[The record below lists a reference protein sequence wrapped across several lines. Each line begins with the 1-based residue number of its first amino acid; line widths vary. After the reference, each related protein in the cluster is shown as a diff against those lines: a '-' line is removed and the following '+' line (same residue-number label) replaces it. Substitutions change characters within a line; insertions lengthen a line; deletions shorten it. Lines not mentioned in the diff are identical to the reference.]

1 MAELKKFDLVV
12 LGGGP
17 GGYVAAIRASQLG
30 MKVACVER
38 DKLGGICLNWG
49 CIPSKALLKS
59 AEVMWEFKESKEY
72 GISYDNLKVDFK
84 KVIKRSRDAA
94 DRLSRGVEYL
104 FKKNKIEKIS
114 GTGKFIGPNKL
125 SVVDN
130 YGKEVVQVEGK
141 NIIIS
146 TGARPRELPGIKIDR
161 KKVITSSEAMTLEAI
176 PKDMIII
183 GAGAIGAEFAYFYN
197 AFGTKVTLIEMMP
210 NILPVEDAEVTA
222 QLEREFKKQGIEVLT
237 ETKVESAAAAGSGAS
252 VKISNKKGAQEL
264 KADVAL
270 VAIGIQGNSDNL
282 GLESFGVQVEKSWI
296 KVDNTNYKTNVNGV
310 YAIGDVIGA
319 PWLAHVASAE
329 GIRCVEGIAGVETE
343 ALDYNSIPGCTYCQ
357 PQVASIG
364 LTEAKAKELGYET
377 KIGRF
382 PFTANGKA
390 IATNESVG
398 FVKLIFDAKYGELL
412 GVHILGHGATEMIA
426 ELGVAKKLETTA
438 NEIFRTVH
446 AHPTLSEAVMEA
458 AEDALGHAIHI

>member
-1 MAELKKFDLVV
+1 MAELKKYDLVV

-17 GGYVAAIRASQLG
+17 GGYVAAIRAAQLG
-30 MKVACVER
+30 MKVGCVER

-59 AEVMWEFKESKEY
+59 AEVMSLFKESKEY

-94 DRLSRGVEYL
+94 NRLSGGVEYL

-114 GTGKFIGPNKL
+114 GFGKFISANKL

-130 YGKEVVQVEGK
+130 SGAETAQVEGK

-146 TGARPRELPGIKIDR
+146 TGARPRDLPGIKIDR
-161 KKVITSSEAMTLEAI
+161 KKVITSSEAMILESI

-197 AFGTKVTLIEMMP
+197 MFGTKITLIEMMP
-210 NILPVEDAEVTA
+210 SILPIEDMEVTA
-222 QLEREFKKQGIEVLT
+222 MLEREFKKQGIEVLT
-237 ETKVESAAAAGSGAS
+237 ETKVESATPSANGVL
-252 VKISNKKGAQEL
+252 VKISNKKGSQEL
-264 KADVAL
+264 KGEVAL
-270 VAIGIQGNSDNL
+270 VAIGIQGNSD
-282 GLESFGVQVEKSWI
+282 GLELEKIGVQVEKSWV
-296 KVDNTNYKTNVNGV
+296 KVDKTNYKTTANGV
-310 YAIGDVIGA
+310 YAVGDIIGA

-343 ALDYNSIPGCTYCQ
+343 PIDYNSIPGCTYCQ

-364 LTEAKAKELGYET
+364 ITEAKAKELNYET

-390 IATNESVG
+390 IATNEAVG

-412 GVHILGHGATEMIA
+412 GAHIIGHGATELIA
-426 ELGVAKKLETTA
+426 ELGVAKKLETTPD
-438 NEIFRTVH
+438 EIMRTIH

-458 AEDALGHAIHI
+458 AEDALGHAIDI

>member
-1 MAELKKFDLVV
+1 MAELKKYDLAIV
-12 LGGGP
+12 GGGP
-17 GGYVAAIRASQLG
+17 GGYVAAIRAAQLG
-30 MKVACVER
+30 MKVGCIER

-59 AEVMWEFKESKEY
+59 AEVISLFKESKEY
-72 GISYDNLKVDFK
+72 GISYENLKVDFK

-94 DRLSRGVEYL
+94 NRLSQGVEYL

-114 GTGKFIGPNKL
+114 GSGRFL
-125 SVVDN
+125 SANTVSVLDN
-130 YGKEVVQVEGK
+130 SGKEVAQVEGK

-161 KKVITSSEAMTLEAI
+161 KKIITSTEAMILESI
-176 PKDMIII
+176 PKDLIII

-197 AFGTKVTLIEMMP
+197 AFGTRVTLVEMMP
-210 NILPVEDAEVTA
+210 NILPIEDVEVTA
-222 QLEREFKKQGIEVLT
+222 QLEREFKKQGIEIMT
-237 ETKVESAAAAGSGAS
+237 DTKVESATASGNG
-252 VKISNKKGAQEL
+252 VTVRVNNKKGSQEL
-264 KADVAL
+264 KAEIAL
-270 VAIGIQGNSDNL
+270 VAIGIQGNSDEL
-282 GLESFGVQVEKSWI
+282 GLEKIGVQVEKSWI
-296 KVDNTNYKTNVNGV
+296 SVDKRNYKTTVNGI
-310 YAIGDVIGA
+310 YAIGDVIGP

-329 GIRCVEGIAGVETE
+329 GIRCVEGVAGVETE
-343 ALDYNSIPGCTYCQ
+343 PLDYNSIPGCTYCQ

-364 LTEAKAKELGYET
+364 ITEAKAKELNYET

-390 IATNESVG
+390 IATNEAVG

-412 GVHILGHGATEMIA
+412 GAHIIGHGATELIA
-426 ELGVAKKLETTA
+426 ELGVAKKLETTPY
-438 NEIFRTVH
+438 EIMRTVH

-458 AEDALGHAIHI
+458 AEDALGHAIDI

>member
-1 MAELKKFDLVV
+1 MPDTKKFDLVI

-17 GGYVAAIRASQLG
+17 GGYVAAIRAAQLG
-30 MKVACVER
+30 MKVGCVEK

-59 AEVMWEFKESKEY
+59 AEVMWNFKESKDY
-72 GISYDNLKVDFK
+72 GITFDNLKVDFK

-94 DRLSRGVEYL
+94 NRLSNGVEYL

-114 GTGKFIGPNKL
+114 GTGRFIGPNKL

-130 YGKEVVQVEGK
+130 QGKEVAQVEGK
-141 NIIIS
+141 NVIIS

-161 KKVITSSEAMTLEAI
+161 KKIITSSEAMTLEAI
-176 PKDMIII
+176 PKEMIII

-210 NILPVEDAEVTA
+210 TILPVEDAEVTA
-222 QLEREFKKQGIEVLT
+222 LLEREFKKQGIEVLT
-237 ETKVESAAAAGSGAS
+237 ETKVESAVASGDGAS
-252 VKISNKKGAQEL
+252 VKISNKGGSKEL

-270 VAIGIQGNSDNL
+270 VAVGIQGNSDGL
-282 GLESFGVQVEKSWI
+282 GLETVGVKVEKSWI
-296 KVDNTNYKTNVNGV
+296 KVDKSTYRTDTPGI

-343 ALDYNSIPGCTYCQ
+343 ALDYNSIPGCTYCH

-390 IATNESVG
+390 IATNEAVG
-398 FVKLIFDAKYGELL
+398 FVKLIFDSKYGELL
-412 GVHILGHGATEMIA
+412 GAHIIGHGATELIA
-426 ELGVAKKLETTA
+426 ELGVAKKLETTPY
-438 NEIFRTVH
+438 EIIRTVH
-446 AHPTLSEAVMEA
+446 AHPTLSESVMEA
-458 AEDALGHAIHI
+458 AEDALGHAIDI

>member
-1 MAELKKFDLVV
+1 MAQSKKYDLVV

-17 GGYVAAIRASQLG
+17 GGYVAAIRAAQLG
-30 MKVACVER
+30 MKVGCVER

-59 AEVMWEFKESKEY
+59 AEVMWEFKGSKDY
-72 GISYDNLKVDFK
+72 GITYDNLKVDFK

-94 DRLSRGVEYL
+94 NRLSQGVEYL

-114 GTGKFIGPNKL
+114 GTGKFLNPTTL
-125 SVVDN
+125 SVLDN
-130 YGKEVVQVEGK
+130 AGKEISQVEGK
-141 NIIIS
+141 NVIIS
-146 TGARPRELPGIKIDR
+146 TGARPRELPGMKIDR
-161 KKVITSSEAMTLEAI
+161 KKVITSTEAMLLESI
-176 PKDMIII
+176 PKNMIII

-210 NILPVEDAEVTA
+210 NVLPIEDGEVA
-222 QLEREFKKQGIEVLT
+222 AYLEREFKKQGIEVLT
-237 ETKVESAAAAGSGAS
+237 ETKVESATPAGDGVS
-252 VKISNKKGAQEL
+252 VKISNKKGSEEL
-264 KADVAL
+264 KAEIAL

-282 GLESFGVQVEKSWI
+282 GLEDIGVQAEKSWI
-296 KVDNTNYKTNVNGV
+296 KVDKATYKTAVNGV
-310 YAIGDVIGA
+310 YAIGDVIGP

-329 GIRCVEGIAGVETE
+329 GIRCVEGIAQVETE
-343 ALDYNSIPGCTYCQ
+343 PLDYNSIPGCTYCQ

-364 LTEAKAKELGYET
+364 ITEAKAKELGYET

-390 IATNESVG
+390 IATNEAVG

-412 GVHILGHGATEMIA
+412 GAHIIGHGATEMIA
-426 ELGVAKKLETTA
+426 ELGVAKKLETTPY
-438 NEIFRTVH
+438 EIIRTVH

-458 AEDALGHAIHI
+458 AEDALGHAIDI

>member
-1 MAELKKFDLVV
+1 MAETKKYDLVV

-17 GGYVAAIRASQLG
+17 GGYVAAIRAAQLG
-30 MKVACVER
+30 MKVGCVER

-59 AEVMWEFKESKEY
+59 AEVMWNFKESKEY
-72 GISYDNLKVDFK
+72 GISYDNLKIDFK

-94 DRLSRGVEYL
+94 NRLSNGVEYL
-104 FKKNKIEKIS
+104 FKKNKIEKVGGI
-114 GTGKFIGPNKL
+114 GKFIGPNKL

-130 YGKEVVQVEGK
+130 YGKEVAQVEGK

-161 KKVITSSEAMTLEAI
+161 KKVVTSTEAMILESI
-176 PKDMIII
+176 PKEMIII

-197 AFGTKVTLIEMMP
+197 AFGTKVTLIEMMQ
-210 NILPVEDAEVTA
+210 NILPIEDAEVTA
-222 QLEREFKKQGIEVLT
+222 QLEREFKKQGIEILT
-237 ETKVESAAAAGSGAS
+237 ETKVESAVAAGDGVS
-252 VKISNKKGAQEL
+252 VKVSNKKGSQEL
-264 KADVAL
+264 KADIAL
-270 VAIGIQGNSDNL
+270 VAIGIQGNSDGL
-282 GLESFGVQVEKSWI
+282 GLENIGVNVEKSWI
-296 KVDNTNYKTNVNGV
+296 KVDKTNYGTDVKGV
-310 YAIGDVIGA
+310 YAVGDVIGP

-343 ALDYNSIPGCTYCQ
+343 VLDYNSIPGCTYCQ

-364 LTEAKAKELGYET
+364 ITEAKAKELGYET

-390 IATNESVG
+390 IATNEAIG
-398 FVKLIFDAKYGELL
+398 FVKLIFDSKYGELL
-412 GVHILGHGATEMIA
+412 GAHIIGHGATELIA
-426 ELGVAKKLETTA
+426 ELGVAKKLETTPY
-438 NEIFRTVH
+438 EIIRTVH

-458 AEDALGHAIHI
+458 AEDALGHAIDI

>member
-1 MAELKKFDLVV
+1 MAESKTYDLVV
-12 LGGGP
+12 VGSGP
-17 GGYVAAIRASQLG
+17 GGYVAAIRAAQLG
-30 MKVACVER
+30 MRVGCIER

-59 AEVMWEFKESKEY
+59 AEVMWEFKKSKEF
-72 GISYDNLKVDFK
+72 GISYDNLKVDFD
-84 KVIKRSRDAA
+84 KVIKRSRDVA
-94 DRLSRGVEYL
+94 DRRSQGVEYL
-104 FKKNKIEKIS
+104 FKKNKIDKIS
-114 GTGKFIGPNKL
+114 GTGKFLTANKL

-130 YGKEVVQVEGK
+130 YGKEVAQVEGK
-141 NIIIS
+141 NILIS

-161 KKVITSSEAMTLEAI
+161 KKVITSTEAMVLGAI
-176 PKDMIII
+176 PKGMIII

-210 NILPVEDAEVTA
+210 NILPIEDVEVTA
-222 QLEREFKKQGIEVLT
+222 QLTREFKKQGIEVMT
-237 ETKVESAAAAGSGAS
+237 ETKVESAVASGDGVS
-252 VKISNKKGAQEL
+252 VKVSNKKGTQEL
-264 KADVAL
+264 KAEIAL

-282 GLESFGVQVEKSWI
+282 GLENIGVQIEKSWI
-296 KVDNTNYKTNVNGV
+296 KVDKATYKTNVNRV

-343 ALDYNSIPGCTYCQ
+343 PIDYNSIPGCTYCQ
-357 PQVASIG
+357 PQVASLG
-364 LTEAKAKELGYET
+364 FTEAKAKELGYET

-390 IATNESVG
+390 SATNEAVG

-412 GVHILGHGATEMIA
+412 GAHIIGHDATELIA
-426 ELGVAKKLETTA
+426 ELGVAKKLETTPY
-438 NEIFRTVH
+438 EIMRTVH

-458 AEDALGHAIHI
+458 AEDALGHAIDI

>member
-1 MAELKKFDLVV
+1 MAELKKYDLVV

-17 GGYVAAIRASQLG
+17 GGYVAAIRAAQLG
-30 MKVACVER
+30 MKVGCVER

-59 AEVMWEFKESKEY
+59 AEVMWNFKESKEY

-94 DRLSRGVEYL
+94 NRLSNGVEYL
-104 FKKNKIEKIS
+104 FKKNKIEKVS
-114 GTGKFIGPNKL
+114 GFGKFISNNKI
-125 SVVDN
+125 SVLDA
-130 YGKEVVQVEGK
+130 YGKETAQVEAK
-141 NIIIS
+141 NIVIS

-161 KKVITSSEAMTLEAI
+161 KRVITSTEAMILEEI
-176 PKDMIII
+176 PKEMIII

-197 AFGTKVTLIEMMP
+197 AFGTKITLIEMMP

-222 QLEREFKKQGIEVLT
+222 QLEREFKKQGIEIMT
-237 ETKVESAAAAGSGAS
+237 DTKVDSAATVGSGVQ
-252 VKISNKKGAQEL
+252 VKVTNKKGSQTL
-264 KADVAL
+264 KADIAL
-270 VAIGIQGNSDNL
+270 VAIGIQGNSDGI
-282 GLESFGVQVEKSWI
+282 GLEQIGVQVEKSWV
-296 KVDNTNYKTNVNGV
+296 KVDKTNYKTNAAGV

-329 GIRCVEGIAGVETE
+329 GIRCVEGIAGTETE

-364 LTEAKAKELGYET
+364 FTEAKAKELGYET

-390 IATNESVG
+390 IATNEAVG

-412 GVHILGHGATEMIA
+412 GAHIIGHGATELIA
-426 ELGVAKKLETTA
+426 ELGVAKKLETTPQ
-438 NEIFRTVH
+438 EIIRTVH
-446 AHPTLSEAVMEA
+446 AHPTLSESVMEA
-458 AEDALGHAIHI
+458 AEDALGHAIDI

>member
-1 MAELKKFDLVV
+1 MADLRKYDLAI

-17 GGYVAAIRASQLG
+17 GGYVAAIRAAQLG
-30 MKVACVER
+30 MKVGCVER
-38 DKLGGICLNWG
+38 DRLGGICLNWG

-59 AEVMWEFKESKEY
+59 AEVMSLFKDSKDY
-72 GISYDNLKVDFK
+72 GISYENLRVDFK

-94 DRLSRGVEYL
+94 NRLSQGVEFL
-104 FKKNKIEKIS
+104 FKKNKIERIS
-114 GTGKFIGPNKL
+114 GSGRFVNEKTIL
-125 SVVDN
+125 VTDN
-130 YGKEVVQVEGK
+130 YGKEVANVEGK
-141 NIIIS
+141 NVIIS
-146 TGARPRELPGIKIDR
+146 TGARPRELPGIRIDR
-161 KKVITSSEAMTLEAI
+161 KKVITSAEAMILESI

-197 AFGTKVTLIEMMP
+197 MFGAKITLIEMMP
-210 NILPVEDAEVTA
+210 NILPIEDVEVTA
-222 QLEREFKKQGIEVLT
+222 VLEREFRKQGIEVLT
-237 ETKVESAAAAGSGAS
+237 ETKVDSAVSSGNGVS
-252 VKISNKKGAQEL
+252 VKITNKKGSQEL
-264 KADVAL
+264 KAEIAL

-282 GLESFGVQVEKSWI
+282 ELDKIGVEVDKSWI
-296 KVDNTNYKTNVNGV
+296 KVDKTNYKTAVNGV

-343 ALDYNSIPGCTYCQ
+343 PLDYNSIPGCTYCQ

-364 LTEAKAKELGYET
+364 ITEAKAKELNYET
-377 KIGRF
+377 KIGRY

-390 IATNESVG
+390 IATNEAVG

-412 GVHILGHGATEMIA
+412 GAHIIGHGATELIA
-426 ELGVAKKLETTA
+426 ELGVAKKLETTPY
-438 NEIFRTVH
+438 EIIRTVH

-458 AEDALGHAIHI
+458 AEDALGHAIDI

>member
-1 MAELKKFDLVV
+1 MAELKKYDLVV

-17 GGYVAAIRASQLG
+17 GGYVAAIRAAQLG
-30 MKVACVER
+30 MKVGCVER

-59 AEVMWEFKESKEY
+59 AEVMSLFKESKEY
-72 GISYDNLKVDFK
+72 GISYENLKVDFK

-94 DRLSRGVEYL
+94 NRLSQGVEYL

-114 GTGKFIGPNKL
+114 GNGKFLTPKTI

-130 YGKEVVQVEGK
+130 FGKEVAQVEGK

-161 KKVITSSEAMTLEAI
+161 KKVITSTEAMILESI

-197 AFGTKVTLIEMMP
+197 QFGTKITLIEMMP
-210 NILPVEDAEVTA
+210 NVLPIEDVEVTA
-222 QLEREFKKQGIEVLT
+222 QLEREFKKQGIEIMT
-237 ETKVESAAAAGSGAS
+237 ETKVESAAASVNGVS
-252 VKISNKKGAQEL
+252 VKVSNKKGSQEL
-264 KADVAL
+264 KAEVAL

-282 GLESFGVQVEKSWI
+282 NLEKIGVQVEKSWI
-296 KVDNTNYKTNVNGV
+296 KVDKSNYKTAANGV
-310 YAIGDVIGA
+310 YAVGDVIGA

-343 ALDYNSIPGCTYCQ
+343 PLDYNSIPGCTYCQ

-364 LTEAKAKELGYET
+364 ITEAKAKELKYET

-390 IATNESVG
+390 IATNEAVG

-412 GVHILGHGATEMIA
+412 GAHIIGHGATELIA
-426 ELGVAKKLETTA
+426 ELGVAKKLETTPY
-438 NEIFRTVH
+438 EIMRTVH

-458 AEDALGHAIHI
+458 AEDALGHAIDI

>member
-1 MAELKKFDLVV
+1 MAESKTYDLVV
-12 LGGGP
+12 VGSGP
-17 GGYVAAIRASQLG
+17 GGYVAAIRAVQLG
-30 MKVACVER
+30 MRVGCIER

-59 AEVMWEFKESKEY
+59 AEVMWEFKKSKEF
-72 GISYDNLKVDFK
+72 GISYDNLKVDFD
-84 KVIKRSRDAA
+84 KVIKRSRDVA
-94 DRLSRGVEYL
+94 DRRSQGVEYL
-104 FKKNKIEKIS
+104 FKKNKIDKIS
-114 GTGKFIGPNKL
+114 GTGKFLTANKL

-130 YGKEVVQVEGK
+130 YGKEVAQVEGK
-141 NIIIS
+141 NILIS

-161 KKVITSSEAMTLEAI
+161 KKVITSTEAMVLGAI
-176 PKDMIII
+176 PKGMIII

-210 NILPVEDAEVTA
+210 NILPIEDVEVTA
-222 QLEREFKKQGIEVLT
+222 QLTREFKKQGIEVMT
-237 ETKVESAAAAGSGAS
+237 ETKVESAVASGDGVS
-252 VKISNKKGAQEL
+252 VKVSNKKGTQEL
-264 KADVAL
+264 KAEIAL

-282 GLESFGVQVEKSWI
+282 GLENIGVQIEKSWI
-296 KVDNTNYKTNVNGV
+296 KVDKATYKTNVNRV

-343 ALDYNSIPGCTYCQ
+343 PIDYNSIPGCTYCQ
-357 PQVASIG
+357 PQVASLG
-364 LTEAKAKELGYET
+364 FTEAKAKELGYET

-390 IATNESVG
+390 SATNEAVG

-412 GVHILGHGATEMIA
+412 GAHIIGHDATELIA
-426 ELGVAKKLETTA
+426 ELGVAKKLETTPY
-438 NEIFRTVH
+438 EIMRTVH

-458 AEDALGHAIHI
+458 AEDALGHAIDI

>member
-1 MAELKKFDLVV
+1 MAELKRYDLVV

-17 GGYVAAIRASQLG
+17 GGYVAAIRAAQLG
-30 MKVACVER
+30 MKVGCVER

-59 AEVMWEFKESKEY
+59 AEVMWNFKESKEY

-94 DRLSRGVEYL
+94 NRLSNGVEYL
-104 FKKNKIEKIS
+104 FKKNKIEKVS
-114 GTGKFIGPNKL
+114 GFGKFISNNKI
-125 SVVDN
+125 SVVDA
-130 YGKEVVQVEGK
+130 YGKETAQVEAK

-161 KKVITSSEAMTLEAI
+161 KRVITSTEAMILEEI
-176 PKDMIII
+176 PKEMIII

-197 AFGTKVTLIEMMP
+197 AFGTKITLIEMMP

-222 QLEREFKKQGIEVLT
+222 QLEREFKKQGIEIMT
-237 ETKVESAAAAGSGAS
+237 DTKVDSAATVGSGVQ
-252 VKISNKKGAQEL
+252 VKVTNKKGSQTL
-264 KADVAL
+264 KADIAL
-270 VAIGIQGNSDNL
+270 VAIGIQGNSDGI
-282 GLESFGVQVEKSWI
+282 GLEQIGVQVEKSWV
-296 KVDNTNYKTNVNGV
+296 KVDKTNYKTNSAGV

-343 ALDYNSIPGCTYCQ
+343 VLDYNSIPGCTYCQ

-364 LTEAKAKELGYET
+364 FTEAKAKELGYET

-390 IATNESVG
+390 IATNEAVG

-412 GVHILGHGATEMIA
+412 GAHIIGHGATELIA
-426 ELGVAKKLETTA
+426 ELGVAKKLETTPH
-438 NEIFRTVH
+438 EIIRTVH
-446 AHPTLSEAVMEA
+446 AHPTLSESVMEA
-458 AEDALGHAIHI
+458 AEDALGHAIDI

>member
-438 NEIFRTVH
+438 NEISRTVH

>member
-1 MAELKKFDLVV
+1 MAESKKFDLVI

-17 GGYVAAIRASQLG
+17 GGYVAAIRAAQLG
-30 MKVACVER
+30 MKVGCVER

-59 AEVMWEFKESKEY
+59 AEVMWNFKESKEY
-72 GISYDNLKVDFK
+72 GISYDNLTVDFK

-94 DRLSRGVEYL
+94 NRLSQGVEYL
-104 FKKNKIEKIS
+104 FKKNKIEKVA
-114 GTGKFIGPNKL
+114 GTGKFVNKNTL
-125 SVVDN
+125 SVTDN
-130 YGKEVVQVEGK
+130 YGKEVALVEGK
-141 NIIIS
+141 NIIVS

-161 KKVITSSEAMTLEAI
+161 KKVITSTEAMLLESV
-176 PKDMIII
+176 PKQMIII

-197 AFGTKVTLIEMMP
+197 AFGTKITLIEMMP
-210 NILPVEDAEVTA
+210 NVLPIEDAEVTA
-222 QLEREFKKQGIEVLT
+222 QLEREFKKQGVEILT
-237 ETKVESAAAAGSGAS
+237 DTKVESAAAAGDGVS
-252 VKISNKKGAQEL
+252 VKISNKKGSQEL

-270 VAIGIQGNSDNL
+270 VAVGIQGNTDNI
-282 GLESFGVQVEKSWI
+282 GLENIGVKVEKSWVS
-296 KVDNTNYKTNVNGV
+296 VDKANYKTAVDGV

-343 ALDYNSIPGCTYCQ
+343 PLDYNSIPGCTYCQ

-364 LTEAKAKELGYET
+364 LTEAKAKEQGYET

-390 IATNESVG
+390 IATNEAVG
-398 FVKLIFDAKYGELL
+398 FVKLVFDKKYGELL
-412 GVHILGHGATEMIA
+412 GAHIIGHGATELIA
-426 ELGVAKKLETTA
+426 ELGIAKKLETTPY
-438 NEIFRTVH
+438 EIIRTVH

-458 AEDALGHAIHI
+458 AEDALGHAIDI

>member
-59 AEVMWEFKESKEY
+59 AEVMWEFKQSKEY
-72 GISYDNLKVDFK
+72 GISCDNLKVDFK

-104 FKKNKIEKIS
+104 FKKNKVEKI
-114 GTGKFIGPNKL
+114 GGVGKFIGPNKL

-130 YGKEVVQVEGK
+130 YGKEVVQIEGK

-146 TGARPRELPGIKIDR
+146 TGARPRELQGIKIDR

-237 ETKVESAAAAGSGAS
+237 ETKVESAAAAGTGVS

-264 KADVAL
+264 EADVAL
-270 VAIGIQGNSDNL
+270 VAIGIQGNSDDL
-282 GLESFGVQVEKSWI
+282 GLESIGVQVEKSWI
-296 KVDNTNYKTNVNGV
+296 KVDKTNYKTNVNGV
-310 YAIGDVIGA
+310 YAIGDAIGA

-412 GVHILGHGATEMIA
+412 GAHILGYGATEMIA

>member
-1 MAELKKFDLVV
+1 MAESKKYDLVIV
-12 LGGGP
+12 GSGP

-30 MKVACVER
+30 MKVGCIER

-59 AEVMWEFKESKEY
+59 AEVMWEFKDSKEY
-72 GISYDNLKVDFK
+72 GISYDNFKVDFK
-84 KVIKRSRDAA
+84 KVIKKSRDAA
-94 DRLSRGVEYL
+94 NRLSQGVEYL
-104 FKKNKIEKIS
+104 FKKNKIEKVS
-114 GTGKFIGPNKL
+114 GTGKFLNANKL
-125 SVVDN
+125 SVFDN
-130 YGKEVVQVEGK
+130 SGKEVAQVEGK
-141 NIIIS
+141 NVIVS
-146 TGARPRELPGIKIDR
+146 TGARPRDLPGIKIDR
-161 KKVITSSEAMTLEAI
+161 KKVITSTEAMLLESI

-210 NILPVEDAEVTA
+210 SLLPIEDAEVTA
-222 QLEREFKKQGIEVLT
+222 LLEREFKKQGIEILT
-237 ETKVESAAAAGSGAS
+237 ETKVESAAASGNGVA
-252 VKISNKKGAQEL
+252 VKINNKKGSQEL
-264 KADVAL
+264 KAEIAL

-282 GLESFGVQVEKSWI
+282 GLENIGVQVEKSWI
-296 KVDNTNYKTNVNGV
+296 KVDKTTYKTNVNGV

-343 ALDYNSIPGCTYCQ
+343 PLDYNSIPGCTYCQ
-357 PQVASIG
+357 PQVASLG
-364 LTEAKAKELGYET
+364 FTEARAKELGYET

-390 IATNESVG
+390 IATNEAVG

-412 GVHILGHGATEMIA
+412 GAHIIGHGATESIA
-426 ELGVAKKLETTA
+426 ELGVAKKLETTPQ
-438 NEIFRTVH
+438 EIIRTVH
-446 AHPTLSEAVMEA
+446 AHPTLSEAVMQA
-458 AEDALGHAIHI
+458 AEDALGHAIDI

>member
-1 MAELKKFDLVV
+1 MAELKKYDLVV

-17 GGYVAAIRASQLG
+17 GGYVAAIRAAQLG
-30 MKVACVER
+30 MKVGCVER

-59 AEVMWEFKESKEY
+59 AEVMWNFKESKEY

-94 DRLSRGVEYL
+94 NRLSNGVEYL
-104 FKKNKIEKIS
+104 FKKNKIEKVS
-114 GTGKFIGPNKL
+114 GFGKFISNNKI
-125 SVVDN
+125 SVLDA
-130 YGKEVVQVEGK
+130 YGKETAQVEAK

-161 KKVITSSEAMTLEAI
+161 KRVITSTEAMILEEI
-176 PKDMIII
+176 PKEMIII

-197 AFGTKVTLIEMMP
+197 AFGTKITLIEMMP

-222 QLEREFKKQGIEVLT
+222 QLEREFKKQGIEIMT
-237 ETKVESAAAAGSGAS
+237 DTKVDSAATVGSGVQ
-252 VKISNKKGAQEL
+252 VKVTNKKGSQTL
-264 KADVAL
+264 KADIAL
-270 VAIGIQGNSDNL
+270 VAIGIQGNSDGI
-282 GLESFGVQVEKSWI
+282 GLEQIGVQVEKSWV
-296 KVDNTNYKTNVNGV
+296 KVDKTNYKTNAAGV

-329 GIRCVEGIAGVETE
+329 GIRCVEGIAGTETE

-364 LTEAKAKELGYET
+364 FTEAKAKELGYET

-390 IATNESVG
+390 IATNEAVG

-412 GVHILGHGATEMIA
+412 GAHIIGHGATELIA
-426 ELGVAKKLETTA
+426 ELGVAKKLETTPQ
-438 NEIFRTVH
+438 EIIRTVH
-446 AHPTLSEAVMEA
+446 AHPTLSESVMEA
-458 AEDALGHAIHI
+458 AEDALGHAIDI

>member
-1 MAELKKFDLVV
+1 MAELKKYDLVV

-17 GGYVAAIRASQLG
+17 GGYVAAIRAAQLG
-30 MKVACVER
+30 MKVGCVER

-59 AEVMWEFKESKEY
+59 AEVMWNFKESKEY

-94 DRLSRGVEYL
+94 NRLSNGVEYL
-104 FKKNKIEKIS
+104 FKKNKIEKVS
-114 GTGKFIGPNKL
+114 GFGKFISNNKI
-125 SVVDN
+125 SVLDA
-130 YGKEVVQVEGK
+130 YGKETAQVEAK

-161 KKVITSSEAMTLEAI
+161 KRVITSTEAMIIEEI
-176 PKDMIII
+176 PKEMIII

-197 AFGTKVTLIEMMP
+197 AFGTKITLIEMMP

-222 QLEREFKKQGIEVLT
+222 QLEREFKKQGIEIMT
-237 ETKVESAAAAGSGAS
+237 DTKVDSAATVGSGVQ
-252 VKISNKKGAQEL
+252 VKVTNKKGSQTL
-264 KADVAL
+264 KADIAL
-270 VAIGIQGNSDNL
+270 VAIGIQGNSDGI
-282 GLESFGVQVEKSWI
+282 GLEQIGVQVEKSWV
-296 KVDNTNYKTNVNGV
+296 KVDKTNYKTNAAGV

-329 GIRCVEGIAGVETE
+329 GIRCVEGIAGTETE

-364 LTEAKAKELGYET
+364 FTEAKAKELGYET

-390 IATNESVG
+390 IATNEAVG

-412 GVHILGHGATEMIA
+412 GAHIIGHGATELIA
-426 ELGVAKKLETTA
+426 ELGVAKKLETTPQ
-438 NEIFRTVH
+438 EIIRTVH
-446 AHPTLSEAVMEA
+446 AHPTLSESVMEA
-458 AEDALGHAIHI
+458 AEDALGHAIDI

>member
-1 MAELKKFDLVV
+1 MADSKSYDLVV

-17 GGYVAAIRASQLG
+17 GGYVAAIRAAQLG
-30 MKVACVER
+30 LKVGCVER

-59 AEVMWEFKESKEY
+59 AEVMWTFKESKEY
-72 GISYDNLKVDFK
+72 GISYDGLKVDFK

-94 DRLSRGVEYL
+94 NRLSNGVEYL
-104 FKKNKIEKIS
+104 FKKNKIEKVS
-114 GTGKFIGPNKL
+114 GNGKFVSANKL
-125 SVVDN
+125 SVSDN
-130 YGKEVVQVEGK
+130 YGKEVATVEAK
-141 NIIIS
+141 NIIVA

-161 KKVITSSEAMTLEAI
+161 KRVITSTEAMILESI
-176 PKDMIII
+176 PKTMVII

-210 NILPVEDAEVTA
+210 TILPVEDAEVTA
-222 QLEREFKKQGIEVLT
+222 LLEREFRKQGIETLT
-237 ETKVESAAAAGSGAS
+237 QTKVESAVTSGDGVS
-252 VKISNKKGAQEL
+252 VKVTNSKGTQEL
-264 KADVAL
+264 KAEIAL
-270 VAIGIQGNSDNL
+270 VAIGIQGNSDGL
-282 GLESFGVQVEKSWI
+282 GLEGIGVQMEKSWV
-296 KVDNTNYKTNVNGV
+296 KVDKTNYRTNTNGV
-310 YAIGDVIGA
+310 YAIGDVIGP

-329 GIRCVEGIAGVETE
+329 GIRCVEGIAGVESE
-343 ALDYNSIPGCTYCQ
+343 VLDYNSIPGCTYCQ

-390 IATNESVG
+390 IATNEAVG
-398 FVKLIFDAKYGELL
+398 FVKLIFDSKYGELL
-412 GVHILGHGATEMIA
+412 GAHIIGHDATEAIA
-426 ELGVAKKLETTA
+426 ELGVAKKLETTPY
-438 NEIFRTVH
+438 EIFRTVH

-458 AEDALGHAIHI
+458 AEEAVGHAIDI

>member
-1 MAELKKFDLVV
+1 MAELKKYDLVV

-17 GGYVAAIRASQLG
+17 GGYVAAIRAAQLG
-30 MKVACVER
+30 MKVGCVER

-59 AEVMWEFKESKEY
+59 AEVMSLFKESKEY
-72 GISYDNLKVDFK
+72 GISYENLKVDFK

-94 DRLSRGVEYL
+94 NRLSQGVEYL
-104 FKKNKIEKIS
+104 FKKNKIEKI
-114 GTGKFIGPNKL
+114 GGNGKFIDAKTL

-130 YGKEVVQVEGK
+130 YGKELAQVEGK
-141 NIIIS
+141 NIIIA
-146 TGARPRELPGIKIDR
+146 TGARPRELPGIKLDR
-161 KKVITSSEAMTLEAI
+161 KKVITSTEAMILESI

-197 AFGTKVTLIEMMP
+197 AFGTKITLIEMMP
-210 NILPVEDAEVTA
+210 SILPIEDVEVTA
-222 QLEREFKKQGIEVLT
+222 QLEREFKKQGIEVMT
-237 ETKVESAAAAGSGAS
+237 ETKVESAIASGNGVS
-252 VKISNKKGAQEL
+252 VKITNNKGAQEL
-264 KADVAL
+264 KAEVAL

-282 GLESFGVQVEKSWI
+282 DLEKIGVRVEKSWI
-296 KVDNTNYKTNVNGV
+296 KVDKMSYKTAVSGV

-329 GIRCVEGIAGVETE
+329 GIRCAERIAGVETE
-343 ALDYNSIPGCTYCQ
+343 PLDYDSIPGCTYCQ

-364 LTEAKAKELGYET
+364 ITEAKAKELKYET

-390 IATNESVG
+390 IATNEAVG

-412 GVHILGHGATEMIA
+412 GAHIIGHGATELIA
-426 ELGVAKKLETTA
+426 ELGVAKKLETTPY
-438 NEIFRTVH
+438 EIMRTVH

-458 AEDALGHAIHI
+458 AEDALGHAIDI

>member
-59 AEVMWEFKESKEY
+59 AEVMWEFKQSKEY
-72 GISYDNLKVDFK
+72 GISCDNLKVDFK

-104 FKKNKIEKIS
+104 FKKNKVEKI
-114 GTGKFIGPNKL
+114 GGVGKFIGPNKL

-130 YGKEVVQVEGK
+130 YGKEVVQIEGK

-146 TGARPRELPGIKIDR
+146 TGARPRELQGIKIDR

-237 ETKVESAAAAGSGAS
+237 ETKVESAAAAGTGVS

-264 KADVAL
+264 EADVAL
-270 VAIGIQGNSDNL
+270 VAIGIQGNSDDL
-282 GLESFGVQVEKSWI
+282 GLESIGVQVEKSWI
-296 KVDNTNYKTNVNGV
+296 KVDKTNYKTNVNGV
-310 YAIGDVIGA
+310 YAIGDAIGA

-412 GVHILGHGATEMIA
+412 GAHILGHGATEMIA

>member
-1 MAELKKFDLVV
+1 MAELKKYDLVV

-17 GGYVAAIRASQLG
+17 GGYVAAIRAAQLG
-30 MKVACVER
+30 MKVGCVER

-59 AEVMWEFKESKEY
+59 AEVMWNFKESKEY
-72 GISYDNLKVDFK
+72 GISYDNLVVDFK

-94 DRLSRGVEYL
+94 NRLSNGVEYL
-104 FKKNKIEKIS
+104 FKKNKIEKVS
-114 GTGKFIGPNKL
+114 GFGKFISNNKL
-125 SVVDN
+125 SVLDS
-130 YGKEVVQVEGK
+130 YGKEVAQVEGK

-161 KKVITSSEAMTLEAI
+161 KKVITSTEAMILEAI
-176 PKDMIII
+176 PKEMIII

-197 AFGTKVTLIEMMP
+197 AFGSKVTLIEMMP
-210 NILPVEDAEVTA
+210 NLLPIEDAEVTA
-222 QLEREFKKQGIEVLT
+222 QLEREFKKQGIEIMT
-237 ETKVESAAAAGSGAS
+237 DTKVESAATVGSGVQ
-252 VKISNKKGAQEL
+252 VKVANKKGSQTL
-264 KADVAL
+264 KGDIAL
-270 VAIGIQGNSDNL
+270 VAIGIQGNSDGI
-282 GLESFGVQVEKSWI
+282 GLEQIGVQTEKSWV
-296 KVDNTNYKTNVNGV
+296 KVDKTDYKTGVPAV

-343 ALDYNSIPGCTYCQ
+343 VLDYNSIPGCTYCQ

-364 LTEAKAKELGYET
+364 FTEAKAKELGYET

-390 IATNESVG
+390 IATNEAVG

-412 GVHILGHGATEMIA
+412 GAHIIGHGATELIA
-426 ELGVAKKLETTA
+426 ELGVAKKLETTPH
-438 NEIFRTVH
+438 EIIRTVH
-446 AHPTLSEAVMEA
+446 AHPTLSESVMEA
-458 AEDALGHAIHI
+458 AEDALGHAIDI

>member
-1 MAELKKFDLVV
+1 MAESKKYDLVV

-17 GGYVAAIRASQLG
+17 GGYVAAIRAAQLG
-30 MKVACVER
+30 MKVGCVER
-38 DKLGGICLNWG
+38 DRLGGICLNWG

-59 AEVMWEFKESKEY
+59 AEVMWNFKDSKEY
-72 GISYDNLKVDFK
+72 GITFDNVKVDFK

-94 DRLSRGVEYL
+94 NRLSNGVEYL

-114 GTGKFIGPNKL
+114 GYGKFVSPNKI
-125 SVVDN
+125 SVLDA
-130 YGKEVVQVEGK
+130 YGKEVSQVEGK

-161 KKVITSSEAMTLEAI
+161 KKVVTSTEAMILESI
-176 PKDMIII
+176 PKEMIII

-197 AFGTKVTLIEMMP
+197 AFGTKITLIEMMP
-210 NILPVEDAEVTA
+210 TVLPVEDAEVTA

-237 ETKVESAAAAGSGAS
+237 ETKVESAAASGDGVS
-252 VKISNKKGAQEL
+252 VKISNKKGSKEL
-264 KADVAL
+264 KADIAL
-270 VAIGIQGNSDNL
+270 VAIGIQGNSDGI
-282 GLESFGVQVEKSWI
+282 GLEKIGVKVEKSWI
-296 KVDNTNYKTNVNGV
+296 KVDKTNYRTDVQGV
-310 YAIGDVIGA
+310 YAIGDVIGP

-329 GIRCVEGIAGVETE
+329 GIRCVERIAGEETE
-343 ALDYNSIPGCTYCQ
+343 VLDYNGIPGCTYCQ

-364 LTEAKAKELGYET
+364 LTEAKAKEQGYET

-390 IATNESVG
+390 IATNEAVG

-412 GVHILGHGATEMIA
+412 GAHIIGHAATEMIA
-426 ELGVAKKLETTA
+426 ELGVAKKLETTPY
-438 NEIFRTVH
+438 EIMRTVH

-458 AEDALGHAIHI
+458 AEDALGHAIDI

>member
-1 MAELKKFDLVV
+1 MAELKKYDLVV

-17 GGYVAAIRASQLG
+17 GGYVAAIRAAQLG
-30 MKVACVER
+30 MKVGCVER

-59 AEVMWEFKESKEY
+59 AEVMWNFKDAKEY
-72 GISYDNLKVDFK
+72 GLSFDNLRVDFK
-84 KVIKRSRDAA
+84 QVVKRSRDAA
-94 DRLSRGVEYL
+94 DRLSRGVEFL
-104 FKKNKIEKIS
+104 FKKNKIDKIS
-114 GTGKFIGPNKL
+114 GNGKLIAPNKI
-125 SVVDN
+125 SVTDN
-130 YGKEVVQVEGK
+130 FGKEVAQVEGK

-161 KKVITSSEAMTLEAI
+161 KKVITSTEAMILEAI

-197 AFGTKVTLIEMMP
+197 AFGTKVTLVEMMP
-210 NILPVEDAEVTA
+210 NILPVEDTEVTA

-237 ETKVESAAAAGSGAS
+237 DTRVESVAASGNGVS

-264 KADVAL
+264 KAEIAL
-270 VAIGIQGNSDNL
+270 VAVGIQGNSDNL
-282 GLESFGVQVEKSWI
+282 GLEALGVQVEKSWI
-296 KVDNTNYKTNVNGV
+296 KVDKTSYKTNVNGV

-329 GIRCVEGIAGVETE
+329 GIRCVERIAGVETE
-343 ALDYNSIPGCTYCQ
+343 VLDYNSIPGCTYCQ

-364 LTEAKAKELGYET
+364 LTESKAKEMGYET

-382 PFTANGKA
+382 PFSANGKA

-412 GVHILGHGATEMIA
+412 GAHILGYGATEMIA
-426 ELGVAKKLETTA
+426 ELGVAKKLETTPY
-438 NEIFRTVH
+438 EIVRTVH
-446 AHPTLSEAVMEA
+446 AHPTLTEAVMEA
-458 AEDALGHAIHI
+458 AEDALGHPIHI

>member
-1 MAELKKFDLVV
+1 MAESKKYDLVV

-17 GGYVAAIRASQLG
+17 GGYVAAIRAAQLG
-30 MKVACVER
+30 MKVGCVER
-38 DKLGGICLNWG
+38 DKLGGVCLNWG

-59 AEVMWEFKESKEY
+59 AEVMWNFKESKEY
-72 GISYDNLKVDFK
+72 GISFDNVKVDFK

-94 DRLSRGVEYL
+94 NRLSNGVEYL

-114 GTGKFIGPNKL
+114 GFGKFISPNKIAVL
-125 SVVDN
+125 DK
-130 YGKEVVQVEGK
+130 YGKEVAQVEGK

-161 KKVITSSEAMTLEAI
+161 KKVVTSTEAMILESI
-176 PKDMIII
+176 PKEMIII

-197 AFGTKVTLIEMMP
+197 AFGTKITLIEMMP
-210 NILPVEDAEVTA
+210 TILPVEDAEVTA
-222 QLEREFKKQGIEVLT
+222 QLEREFKKQGIEILT
-237 ETKVESAAAAGSGAS
+237 DTKVESAAAAGNGVS
-252 VKISNKKGAQEL
+252 VKISNKKGSKEL

-270 VAIGIQGNSDNL
+270 VAIGIQGNTDGIDL
-282 GLESFGVQVEKSWI
+282 DKIGVKVEKSWI
-296 KVDNTNYKTNVNGV
+296 KVDKTNYRTDAPGV
-310 YAIGDVIGA
+310 YAIADVIGP

-329 GIRCVEGIAGVETE
+329 GIRCVERIAGEETE
-343 ALDYNSIPGCTYCQ
+343 VLDYNSIPGCTYCQ

-364 LTEAKAKELGYET
+364 LTEAKAKEQGYET

-390 IATNESVG
+390 IATNEAVG

-412 GVHILGHGATEMIA
+412 GAHIIGHAATEMIA
-426 ELGVAKKLETTA
+426 ELGVAKKLETTPH
-438 NEIFRTVH
+438 EIIRTVH
-446 AHPTLSEAVMEA
+446 AHPTLSESVMEA
-458 AEDALGHAIHI
+458 AEDALGHAIDI

>member
-1 MAELKKFDLVV
+1 MADLRKYDLAI

-17 GGYVAAIRASQLG
+17 GGYVAAIRAAQLG
-30 MKVACVER
+30 MKVGCVER
-38 DKLGGICLNWG
+38 DRLGGICLNWG

-59 AEVMWEFKESKEY
+59 AEVMSLFKDSKDY
-72 GISYDNLKVDFK
+72 GISYENLRVDFK

-94 DRLSRGVEYL
+94 NRLSQGVEFL
-104 FKKNKIEKIS
+104 FKKNKIERIS
-114 GTGKFIGPNKL
+114 GSGRFVNEKTIL
-125 SVVDN
+125 VTDN
-130 YGKEVVQVEGK
+130 YGKEVANVEGK
-141 NIIIS
+141 NVIIS
-146 TGARPRELPGIKIDR
+146 TGARPRELPGIRIDR
-161 KKVITSSEAMTLEAI
+161 KKVITSAEAMILESI

-197 AFGTKVTLIEMMP
+197 MFGAKITLIEMMP
-210 NILPVEDAEVTA
+210 NILPIEDVEVTA
-222 QLEREFKKQGIEVLT
+222 VLEREFRKQGIEVLT
-237 ETKVESAAAAGSGAS
+237 ETKVDSAVSSGNGVS
-252 VKISNKKGAQEL
+252 VKITNKKGSQEL
-264 KADVAL
+264 KAEIAL

-282 GLESFGVQVEKSWI
+282 ELDKIGVEVDKSWI
-296 KVDNTNYKTNVNGV
+296 KVDKTNYKTAVNGV

-343 ALDYNSIPGCTYCQ
+343 PLDYNSIPGCTYCQ

-364 LTEAKAKELGYET
+364 ITEAKAKELNYET

-390 IATNESVG
+390 IATNEAVG

-412 GVHILGHGATEMIA
+412 GAHIIGHGATELIA
-426 ELGVAKKLETTA
+426 ELGVAKKLETTPY
-438 NEIFRTVH
+438 EIIRTVH

-458 AEDALGHAIHI
+458 AEDALGHAIDI

>member
-1 MAELKKFDLVV
+1 MAEVKKYDLVV

-17 GGYVAAIRASQLG
+17 GGYVAAIRAAQLG

-59 AEVMWEFKESKEY
+59 AEVMSLFKESKEY
-72 GISYDNLKVDFK
+72 GISYDNLKVDFR

-94 DRLSRGVEYL
+94 NRLSQGVEYL
-104 FKKNKIEKIS
+104 FKKNKIDKIS
-114 GTGKFIGPNKL
+114 GSGKFLSANRL
-125 SVVDN
+125 SVLDN
-130 YGKEVVQVEGK
+130 SGKEVAQVEGK
-141 NIIIS
+141 NVIIS

-161 KKVITSSEAMTLEAI
+161 KKVITSTEAMILESI

-197 AFGTKVTLIEMMP
+197 TFGTKITLVEMMP
-210 NILPVEDAEVTA
+210 NILPIEDLEVTA

-237 ETKVESAAAAGSGAS
+237 ETKVESAMASGNGVS
-252 VKISNKKGAQEL
+252 IKVNNKKGPQEL
-264 KADVAL
+264 KAEIAL
-270 VAIGIQGNSDNL
+270 VAIGIQGNSDNI
-282 GLESFGVQVEKSWI
+282 GLEGIGVQVEKSWI
-296 KVDNTNYKTNVNGV
+296 KVDKTNYKTAVNGV

-329 GIRCVEGIAGVETE
+329 GIRCVESIAGVETE
-343 ALDYNSIPGCTYCQ
+343 PLDYNSIPGCTYCQ

-364 LTEAKAKELGYET
+364 ITEARAKELNYET

-390 IATNESVG
+390 IATNEAVG

-412 GVHILGHGATEMIA
+412 GAHIIGHQATELIA
-426 ELGVAKKLETTA
+426 ELGVAKKLETTPY
-438 NEIFRTVH
+438 EIMRTVH

-458 AEDALGHAIHI
+458 AEDALGHAIDI

>member
-1 MAELKKFDLVV
+1 MAEVKKYDLVI

-17 GGYVAAIRASQLG
+17 GGYVAAIRAAQLG
-30 MKVACVER
+30 MKVGCVER

-59 AEVMWEFKESKEY
+59 AEVMSLFKESKEY
-72 GISYDNLKVDFK
+72 GITYENLKVDFK
-84 KVIKRSRDAA
+84 KVVKRSRDAA
-94 DRLSRGVEYL
+94 NRLSQGVEYL

-114 GTGKFIGPNKL
+114 GTGKFLSPNGL

-130 YGKEVVQVEGK
+130 NGKETAQVEGK
-141 NIIIS
+141 NIIVS

-161 KKVITSSEAMTLEAI
+161 KKVVTSTEAMILESI
-176 PKDMIII
+176 PKEVIII
-183 GAGAIGAEFAYFYN
+183 GAGAIGAEFAYFFN
-197 AFGTKVTLIEMMP
+197 AFGSKVTLIEMMP
-210 NILPVEDAEVTA
+210 NVLPIEDVEVTA
-222 QLEREFKKQGIEVLT
+222 LLEREFKKQGIETLT
-237 ETKVESAAAAGSGAS
+237 ETKVESASASGDGVS
-252 VKISNKKGAQEL
+252 VKVNNSKGGRDL
-264 KADVAL
+264 RADIAL
-270 VAIGIQGNSDNL
+270 VAVGIQGNSD
-282 GLESFGVQVEKSWI
+282 GLELEKVGVQVEKSWI
-296 KVDNTNYKTNVNGV
+296 TVDKMNYKTTADGI

-343 ALDYNSIPGCTYCQ
+343 PLDYSSIPGCTYCQ

-364 LTEAKAKELGYET
+364 ITEAKAKELGYET

-390 IATNESVG
+390 IATNEAVG

-412 GVHILGHGATEMIA
+412 GAHIIGHGATELIA
-426 ELGVAKKLETTA
+426 ELGMAKKLETTP
-438 NEIFRTVH
+438 NEIMRTVH
-446 AHPTLSEAVMEA
+446 AHPTLSEATMEA
-458 AEDALGHAIHI
+458 AEDALGHAIDI

>member
-59 AEVMWEFKESKEY
+59 AEVMWEFKQSKEY
-72 GISYDNLKVDFK
+72 GISCDNLKVDFK

-104 FKKNKIEKIS
+104 FKKNKVEKI
-114 GTGKFIGPNKL
+114 GGVGKFIGPNKL

-130 YGKEVVQVEGK
+130 YGKEVVQIEGK

-146 TGARPRELPGIKIDR
+146 TGARPRELQGIKIDR

-237 ETKVESAAAAGSGAS
+237 ETKVESAAAAGTGVS

-264 KADVAL
+264 EADVAL
-270 VAIGIQGNSDNL
+270 VAIGIQGNSDDL
-282 GLESFGVQVEKSWI
+282 GLESIGVQVEKSWI
-296 KVDNTNYKTNVNGV
+296 KVDKTNYKTNVNGV
-310 YAIGDVIGA
+310 YAIGDAIGA

-412 GVHILGHGATEMIA
+412 GAHILGHGATEMIA

-438 NEIFRTVH
+438 NEISRTVH